1 MPRFPREATGG
12 KIMAKKDKFS
22 DKLKEGV
29 SVEEIESFARKY
41 TSEVFAAIAIIIASI
56 SSAFDFFTGPG
67 WSLLLAGLGAVVGII
82 FPGPVESFL
91 AKCYSF
97 VQKQEK
103 STQIIIGVV
112 RIIIGLFIPFVIFTM
127 MGLLAGSSY
136 HEHMKH
142 PYHSMRGD
150 SRSKDRDDEH
160 L

>member
-1 MPRFPREATGG
+1 
-12 KIMAKKDKFS
+12 MAKKDKFS
-22 DKLKEGV
+22 DKLKDGV
-29 SVEEIESFARKY
+29 SVEEIENFARKY
-41 TSEVFAAIAIIIASI
+41 TSEVFAAIAIVVASI

-67 WSLLLAGLGAVVGII
+67 WSLLLAGLGAVIGII
-82 FPGPVESFL
+82 FPNPIENFL
-91 AKCYSF
+91 AKTYSF

-112 RIIIGLFIPFVIFTM
+112 RIIIGLFIPFVIFAM

-142 PYHSMRGD
+142 PYHAMRGD
-150 SRSKDRDDEH
+150 SNSRSKDRDDEH

>member
-1 MPRFPREATGG
+1 
-12 KIMAKKDKFS
+12 MAKKDKIS
-22 DKLKEGV
+22 DKIKEGV
-29 SVEEIESFARKY
+29 SVEEIEQFSRKY
-41 TSEVFAAIAIIIASI
+41 TAEIFSAIAIIIATI
-56 SSAFDFFTGPG
+56 SSIFDFFTGPG
-67 WSLLLAGLGAVVGII
+67 WSLLLAGLGAVIGII
-82 FPGPVESFL
+82 FPYPVENFL

-112 RIIIGLFIPFVIFTM
+112 RIIIALFIPFVIFAI

-142 PYHSMRGD
+142 PYHAMRGD
-150 SRSKDRDDEH
+150 SNPRSRDKDEEH